1 MLPKQIPPDVTAGH
15 SFMVVYSSTDLDP
28 ETALPIVE
36 GSLSPSLTPAHASP
50 GPPPSQA
57 RHNEFLT
64 VAGQDLGA
72 SENNDDS
79 VPRAPLGATRLSSF
93 RDTSD
98 PKDWRDSWNDPSP
111 PGAGPDMAIDDVL
124 RNSDSMVNTVKRM
137 YQSARNKY
145 AEYRHL
151 SSAAAQAY
159 ARIVKAIRKA
169 QMGGYV
175 VGIKTPFPLPPGW
188 EAAADP
194 DNRVYYINKQ
204 VPVPACDDSESFWT

>member
-1 MLPKQIPPDVTAGH
+1 M
-15 SFMVVYSSTDLDP
+15 
-28 ETALPIVE
+28 
-36 GSLSPSLTPAHASP
+36 
-50 GPPPSQA
+50 
-57 RHNEFLT
+57 
-64 VAGQDLGA
+64 
-72 SENNDDS
+72 
-79 VPRAPLGATRLSSF
+79 
-93 RDTSD
+93 DTSD

-111 PGAGPDMAIDDVL
+111 PSAEEPDMAVTDVL
-124 RNSDSMVNTVKRM
+124 RNSNQMVDTVKRM

-175 VGIKTPFPLPPGW
+175 LGIKTPFPLPPDW

-194 DNRVYYINKQ
+194 ENRVYYLNRK
-204 VPVPACDDSESFWT
+204 V